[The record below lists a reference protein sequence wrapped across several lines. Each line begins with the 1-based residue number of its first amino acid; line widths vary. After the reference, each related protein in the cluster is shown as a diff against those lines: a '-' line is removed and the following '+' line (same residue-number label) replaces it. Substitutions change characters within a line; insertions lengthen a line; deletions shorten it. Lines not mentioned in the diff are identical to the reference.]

1 VSPKLKRLS
10 GPEVVSLFRGLGF
23 SVAKQNGSHVK
34 LVRVTSTG
42 ERQILT
48 VPNHTELDVGTLHA
62 IVRQASRFVS
72 EHDLREHFYSL

>member
-1 VSPKLKRLS
+1 MSPKLKRLS
-10 GPEVVSLFRGLGF
+10 GPEVVAIFRGLGF
-23 SVAKQNGSHVK
+23 SVANQRGSHVK